1 MYKANGSL
9 VRIDKLPQKT
19 QVVVSEEEN
28 VVSDKK
34 SKPRVSENFAND
46 NNIRNN
52 YMYYPEETII
62 YHDVFEALGKAFG
75 KSGNP
80 TGWDETTHTKA
91 NLFNG
96 RSIIRLG
103 GHTKPLA
110 FPNGAF
116 VNVPNNMNVIWLR
129 ILSDRWFNVKVY
141 TEGGVDIGTFAAG
154 LNHLNKYAPDGG
166 SGDSYHTLHTW
177 MAIPVPK
184 AGKYILVPGNK
195 KNDGGTDTWIS
206 GIAFSTNPWNHAYN
220 SVVAYH
226 WAVNEGTQLTWES
239 DNWHSA
245 PIAQIMKSKKN
256 ILYIPVVPSGK
267 DKLLYLV
274 EHNNHWD
281 GIMHQGIKVED
292 VQIERFRTTWDN
304 PFARHH
310 NSKMY
315 SRFVATR
322 VPERLTKG
330 KRFLKVEIDSSL
342 SDHNMYIREAGT
354 IDFIDTVDN
363 TKQDLI
369 NTKQDLTNTKQDLV
383 NTKQDLVN
391 TKQDLVN
398 TKQELMTT
406 KQDLNSAKQSVAN
419 LGVQVANMGKSIKVI
434 QETPV
439 KSSCAIS

>member
-1 MYKANGSL
+1 MANLMYKANGSL

-19 QVVVSEEEN
+19 QVVVSDE
-28 VVSDKK
+28 K

-46 NNIRNN
+46 NNIKNN
-52 YMYYPEETII
+52 YMYYPEESII

-80 TGWDETTHTKA
+80 TNWDETTYTKGKP
-91 NLFNG
+91 FNG
-96 RSIIRLG
+96 RTIIKLG
-103 GHTKPLA
+103 GGTKPLA

-129 ILSDRWFNVKVY
+129 VLSDRWFNVKVY
-141 TEGGVDIGTFAAG
+141 TEDGVDIGTFATG
-154 LNHLNKYAPDGG
+154 FNHLNKYAPDGG
-166 SGDSYHTLHTW
+166 SGDSYHNVHDW

-220 SVVAYH
+220 SAIAYH
-226 WAVNEGTQLTWES
+226 WAVNEGTTLAWES
-239 DNWHSA
+239 DNWNSG
-245 PIAQIMKSKKN
+245 PLAQIKHPNKN

-274 EHNNHWD
+274 EHNNNWD

-322 VPERLTKG
+322 VPEKLTKG

-342 SDHNMYIREAGT
+342 SNHNIYIREAGT

-369 NTKQDLTNTKQDLV
+369 NTKQDLV

-391 TKQDLVN
+391 TKQELTN
-398 TKQELMTT
+398 TKRELMTT

-419 LGVQVANMGKSIKVI
+419 LGVQVSDMGNSIKLI
-434 QETPV
+434 QKTPV
-439 KSSCAIS
+439 KSGCAIS